1 MIHTNLIEQ
10 ILDLADAPLL
20 HQQIGI
26 KLNEERVRREKFY
39 NRATNRSIDESMKVE
54 FINGEVVV
62 HSPVMKRHNE
72 ANGLLYKILDT
83 HVRRKDLGF
92 VGFEKIMVVFT
103 RNDYEPDLVFFDKE
117 KSDEMK
123 PTQTLFPVPDFVVEV
138 LSNGTKKYD
147 RGIKYDDYE
156 THKVKEYWIIDPDNE
171 VVEQYILKEEAY
183 ELVYKSSQGMIK
195 SVVVKDF
202 EIPIRAIFDADIN
215 FEVLQKM
222 MQS

>member
-10 ILDLADAPLL
+10 ILDLPDAPLL

-26 KLNEERVRREKFY
+26 KLQEERIRREKFY
-39 NRATNRSIDESMKVE
+39 NDIDESMKVE
-54 FINGEVVV
+54 FINGEIIV

-83 HVRRKDLGF
+83 HVRINKLGF
-92 VGFEKIMVVFT
+92 VGIEKIMVVFT
-103 RNDYEPDLVFFDKE
+103 RNDYEPDLVFFDND
-117 KSDEMK
+117 KSEIFT

-138 LSNGTKKYD
+138 LSKGTKKHD

-156 THKVKEYWIIDPDNE
+156 THKVQEYWIIDPDNE
-171 VVEQYILKEEAY
+171 VVEQYILKEEVY

-202 EIPIRAIFDADIN
+202 EIPIRAIFDAEIN

-222 MQS
+222 MQA

>member
-1 MIHTNLIEQ
+1 MIHSNLIEQ

-26 KLNEERVRREKFY
+26 KLNEEKLRREKFY
-39 NRATNRSIDESMKVE
+39 NDIDESMKVE
-54 FINGEVVV
+54 FINGEVIV

-72 ANGLLYKILDT
+72 ANGLLFHLLDI
-83 HVRRKDLGF
+83 HVRKNELGF
-92 VGFEKIMVVFT
+92 VGIEKIMVVFT

-171 VVEQYILKEEAY
+171 VVEQYILKEEVY

-195 SVVVKDF
+195 SLVVKDF

>member
-1 MIHTNLIEQ
+1 MIHSNLIEQ

-39 NRATNRSIDESMKVE
+39 NDIDESMKVE
-54 FINGEVVV
+54 FINGEIIV

-72 ANGLLYKILDT
+72 ANGLLFHLLDI
-83 HVRRKDLGF
+83 HVRKNKLGF
-92 VGFEKIMVVFT
+92 VGIEKIMVVFT
-103 RNDYEPDLVFFDKE
+103 RNDYEPDLVFFDND
-117 KSDEMK
+117 KSEVFT

-138 LSNGTKKYD
+138 LSKGTKKHD

-156 THKVKEYWIIDPDNE
+156 THKVQEYWIIDPDNE
-171 VVEQYILKEEAY
+171 VVEQYLLKEDAY

-195 SVVVKDF
+195 SEVVRGF

-222 MQS
+222 IQS